1 MESFISLAE
10 FFQTHEPYMYAIMI
24 YCMVVFSGVFV
35 FINVAADLGFL
46 LYRSCKKG
54 VVVLWRKL
62 KKK

>member
-24 YCMVVFSGVFV
+24 YCMVVFSGIFV

-46 LYRSCKKG
+46 LYRVGKKG
-54 VVVLWRKL
+54 LRSLWNRV
-62 KKK
+62 KK

>member
-24 YCMVVFSGVFV
+24 YCMVVFSGIFV

-46 LYRSCKKG
+46 VYRLCKKG
-54 VVVLWRKL
+54 VLSLCRKV
-62 KKK
+62 KK